1 MKKTI
6 NNYLVATIIWCLV
19 LALLFSCSPQ
29 KQLTKAYDKVALDAY
44 MPLPSNKEK
53 LIPYLNLN
61 FPTRE
66 KTVTKDSIITK
77 IIESKVFDTITEVK
91 DNEIYKYIYNTDT
104 LVFEKIKTT
113 KTTVLDTLGNYVRN
127 AVCNAANDSLK
138 AYKNNYTIVNTKLK
152 NVEDNLKNVGF
163 VSKLF
168 FSAIWTIIK
177 IPLIILVIAFVVGN
191 FRKQIFNFILKIL
204 RLKQ

>member
-6 NNYLVATIIWCLV
+6 NNYLVATIIWYLV
-19 LALLFSCSPQ
+19 LALLFGCNPQ

-77 IIESKVFDTITEVK
+77 IFESKVFDTITEVK

-104 LVFEKIKTT
+104 LLFEKIKTVE
-113 KTTVLDTLGNYVRN
+113 TTVLDTLGNYERN
-127 AVCNAANDSLK
+127 AVCNAANDSLR
-138 AYKNNYTIVNTKLK
+138 AYKSRY
-152 NVEDNLKNVGF
+152 VEA
-163 VSKLF
+163 SKL
-168 FSAIWTIIK
+168 IEVLTKPKTITYHIGEAGKMVIK
-177 IPLIILVIAFVVGN
+177 SYWWLILLVIAVSIGSV
-191 FRKQIFNFILKIL
+191 RKQIFNFILKIL

>member
-1 MKKTI
+1 
-6 NNYLVATIIWCLV
+6 V
-19 LALLFSCSPQ
+19 LALLFGCNPQ

-104 LVFEKIKTT
+104 LVYEKIKTVE
-113 KTTVLDTLGNYVRN
+113 TTVLDTLGNYVRN

-138 AYKNNYTIVNTKLK
+138 AYKANYTLANTKLK
-152 NVEDNLKNVGF
+152 NVEDNLKNVSF
-163 VSKLF
+163 VSKIF
-168 FSAIWTIIK
+168 FSAIWNIIK
-177 IPLIILVIAFVVGN
+177 FPLILLVFAFVVGN

>member
-19 LALLFSCSPQ
+19 LALLFSCNPQ

-104 LVFEKIKTT
+104 LVYEKIKTVE
-113 KTTVLDTLGNYVRN
+113 TTVLDTLGNYVRN

-138 AYKNNYTIVNTKLK
+138 AYKANYTLVNTKLK
-152 NVEDNLKNVGF
+152 NVEDNLNNVSF

-168 FSAIWTIIK
+168 FSAIWNIIK
-177 IPLIILVIAFVVGN
+177 FPLILLVFAFVIGN

>member
-6 NNYLVATIIWCLV
+6 NNYLIATIIWYLV
-19 LALLFSCSPQ
+19 LALLFGCNPQ

-104 LVFEKIKTT
+104 LVFEKIKTVE
-113 KTTVLDTLGNYVRN
+113 TTVLDTLGNYVRN
-127 AVCNAANDSLK
+127 AVCNAANDSLR
-138 AYKNNYTIVNTKLK
+138 AYKSRY
-152 NVEDNLKNVGF
+152 VEA
-163 VSKLF
+163 SKL
-168 FSAIWTIIK
+168 IEVLTKPKTITYHIAEAGKMVIK
-177 IPLIILVIAFVVGN
+177 SYWWLILLVIAVSIGSV
-191 FRKQIFNFILKIL
+191 RKQIFNFILKIL

>member
-1 MKKTI
+1 M
-6 NNYLVATIIWCLV
+6 
-19 LALLFSCSPQ
+19 ALLFGCNPQ

-104 LVFEKIKTT
+104 LVFEKIKTI

-127 AVCNAANDSLK
+127 AVCNAANDSLR
-138 AYKNNYTIVNTKLK
+138 AYKSRY
-152 NVEDNLKNVGF
+152 VEA
-163 VSKLF
+163 SKL
-168 FSAIWTIIK
+168 IEVLTKPKTITYHIAEAGK
-177 IPLIILVIAFVVGN
+177 MVFKSYWWLILLVIAVSIGSV
-191 FRKQIFNFILKIL
+191 RKQIFNFILKIL

>member
-104 LVFEKIKTT
+104 LVFEKIKTV
-113 KTTVLDTLGNYVRN
+113 KTTVLDTLGNYARN
-127 AVCNAANDSLK
+127 AVYNAANDSLK
-138 AYKNNYTIVNTKLK
+138 AYKSRY
-152 NVEDNLKNVGF
+152 VEA
-163 VSKLF
+163 SKL
-168 FSAIWTIIK
+168 IEVLTKPKTITYHIGEAGK
-177 IPLIILVIAFVVGN
+177 MVFKSYWWLILLVIAVSIGSV
-191 FRKQIFNFILKIL
+191 RKQIFNFILKIL